1 MKKTREKW
9 APDYVPVV
17 GGLFVTIGLMSLNL
31 RKNGKIDFAG
41 TLCLTLVFVGVCLVS
56 WWYHEKHPTRFQ
68 KMSEKRLR
76 FNRHLLKVC
85 SVVSLIILIIAL
97 CISISQL

>member
-9 APDYVPVV
+9 TSDYVPVV
-17 GGLFVTIGLMSLNL
+17 GGLFTVIGIMAHNL
-31 RKNGKIDFAG
+31 RNGGIDFVS
-41 TLCLTLVFVGVCLVS
+41 TLYSTLIFVGVCLVS

-85 SVVSLIILIIAL
+85 SVVSLIIAIFML
-97 CISISQL
+97 CISIYQL